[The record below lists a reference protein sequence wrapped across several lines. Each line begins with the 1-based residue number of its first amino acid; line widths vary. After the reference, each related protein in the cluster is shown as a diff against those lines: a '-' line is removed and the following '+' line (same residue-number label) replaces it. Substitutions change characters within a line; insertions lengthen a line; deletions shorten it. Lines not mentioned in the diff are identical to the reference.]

1 MDNSPRKTP
10 YFSVITVVKN
20 GGATIERTIKSVL
33 AQTFKNFEFIV
44 LDGESNDETLKILN
58 YYKNEIDL
66 LKSEKDSG
74 IYDAMNKG
82 IAIAQGNWIVIINS
96 DDELNARALEI
107 VYAHVSA
114 GNVIDV
120 VYGDLLS
127 GPNMDVRIKSD
138 HQYLPSRMISHP
150 ATMVN
155 SRAYQ
160 RYGKFDS
167 NLKVAADYEFLLRV
181 YKAGGVF
188 HRIDAILA
196 KYHLGGFSSR
206 NWRTSIKETL
216 MIQYRYG
223 FRNRRST
230 YLNYYFILLKTLIK
244 GIINK

>member
-1 MDNSPRKTP
+1 M
-10 YFSVITVVKN
+10 ITVVKN

-33 AQTFKNFEFIV
+33 AQTFKNFEYIV
-44 LDGESNDETLKILN
+44 LDGASTDETLEIISC
-58 YYKNEIDL
+58 YENEIDIVI
-66 LKSEKDSG
+66 SENDSG

-82 IAIAQGNWIVIINS
+82 IAKAQGNWIAIINS
-96 DDELNARALEI
+96 DDELDSRALEL

-114 GNVIDV
+114 GNDIDV

-127 GPNMDVRIKSD
+127 GPNMDARIDSD
-138 HQYLPSRMISHP
+138 HHYLPSRMISHP

-160 RYGKFDS
+160 KFGKFDS

-188 HRIDAILA
+188 HRIDEILA
-196 KYHLGGFSSR
+196 KYHVGGFSSR

-216 MIQYRYG
+216 MIQYKYG
-223 FRNRRST
+223 FRNRKSI

-244 GIINK
+244 GIFDK